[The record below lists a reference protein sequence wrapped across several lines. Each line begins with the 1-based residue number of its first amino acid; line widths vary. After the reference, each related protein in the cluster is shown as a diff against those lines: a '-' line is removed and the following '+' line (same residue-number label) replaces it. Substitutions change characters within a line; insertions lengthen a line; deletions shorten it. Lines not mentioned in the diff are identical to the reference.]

1 MKIVVKKVGQ
11 IGQVVEVENTLETY
25 QSIVGGYIETCPLAK
40 DILIVCNEEGESM
53 DLELNIAI
61 HRKVDGRFEM
71 INGDCAIVK
80 CGEDDFEGLEDEH
93 LEFLRNLKLID

>member
-40 DILIVCNEEGESM
+40 DILIVCNEEGELM
-53 DLELNIAI
+53 DLEINIAI
-61 HRKVDGRFEM
+61 QVDGRFEM

>member
-25 QSIVGGYIETCPLAK
+25 QSIVGGYIETCPLTK
-40 DILIVCNEEGESM
+40 DMLIVCNEEGKLM
-53 DLELNIAI
+53 DLEINIAI
-61 HRKVDGRFEM
+61 QVDGRFEM